1 MRHALII
8 SLLSFGLALTCQ
20 AQVPQMSTVQPDS
33 GKVGSVLRVDGRY
46 LGKEKVEEVYLT
58 DHTFDMMVKVL
69 DQTEDSIEFRI
80 PPSAKPGRLQ
90 LLVKTAGKK
99 PMLLEQPVY
108 VTVQEYPE
116 SEDAILLQRI
126 HQEPMPSRKQ
136 VLLEKYA
143 AQYPASSSIAWVYEQ
158 LLPIYKDAKDYQKV
172 IALGNA
178 LLAVDPKDLDAVYDV
193 LRAAE
198 ATEATELVRIFSQRA
213 WDIASKAV
221 QTPKPSDPDD
231 VADWNKLIDFANE
244 VLSYSE
250 FVMATQAAN
259 EPDPAKRAVLV
270 DALRSRNPNSKFMAN
285 TKKQTVID
293 LAAIDP
299 EKAVALAEQG
309 LANDPN
315 NEDCLITVAD
325 YKIGHEKD
333 LPTVLAYSLRILELM
348 KKKPQPA
355 TLSAEEWEK
364 KKAKFT
370 GWASYVA
377 GVIYARQGRWAQSDR
392 YLREAVPLI
401 RETPQFLA
409 AAYYYLG
416 YDNYAMASGELGDKS
431 RAVEAV
437 KYSKLCAGMD
447 SPYRS
452 FARQT
457 MESVRIYFN
466 VE

>member
-33 GKVGSVLRVDGRY
+33 GKVGSVLRVDGQY

-108 VTVQEYPE
+108 VTVQEYPQ
-116 SEDAILLQRI
+116 SEDGILLQRI
-126 HQEPMPSRKQ
+126 QQEPMPSVKQ

-143 AQYPASSSIAWVYEQ
+143 AQYPAASSIAWVYEQ

-259 EPDPAKRAVLV
+259 EPDLAKRAALV

-285 TKKQTVID
+285 TEKQTVID
-293 LAAIDP
+293 LAAMDP
-299 EKAVALAEQG
+299 EKAVVLAEQG
-309 LANDPN
+309 LVKDPN
-315 NEDCLITVAD
+315 NEDFLIMVAD

-333 LPTVLAYSLRILELM
+333 LPNVLAYSLRVLELM
-348 KKKPQPA
+348 KKKPRPA

-370 GWASYVA
+370 GWASCVA
-377 GVIYARQGRWAQSDR
+377 GVVYGEQGRYALSDR

-401 RETPQFLA
+401 RETPRLLA

-437 KYSKLCAGMD
+437 KYSKLCAAMD

-452 FARQT
+452 LARQT
-457 MESVRIYFN
+457 IAGIRIYFN